1 MADKIAAGPA
11 PDPKEPKAVTA
22 AAASAAVAPPI
33 KAPAPAAAADTA
45 KTAAP
50 DAKYLTVAEL
60 ETLAIEIRN
69 GTPAP
74 DLARKTR
81 AMLSEEGFNVARIGN
96 HIDWGAE
103 KTVIYYRPGAEKMA
117 RNLSA
122 RFFAN
127 SPTEQTA
134 SLPADVAVKVLLGK
148 DLVQRPEVMAKLND

>member
-1 MADKIAAGPA
+1 
-11 PDPKEPKAVTA
+11 
-22 AAASAAVAPPI
+22 
-33 KAPAPAAAADTA
+33 
-45 KTAAP
+45 
-50 DAKYLTVAEL
+50 
-60 ETLAIEIRN
+60 
-69 GTPAP
+69 
-74 DLARKTR
+74 
-81 AMLSEEGFNVARIGN
+81 MLSEEGFNVARIGN